1 MREQRLLVLVAGV
14 FGLFAA
20 AALTQ
25 EPGDRAMQIGT
36 LLPRQIDG
44 WRAGA
49 DDKTFTRDTIFEYMD
64 GAGEIY
70 LAYDFQRL
78 LVRQYAKAGAPALAA
93 EVYQMESSED
103 AFGIFSH
110 DLDGQEV
117 ALGQGARYAAG
128 FLRFWKDRVF
138 VRLLAERETDETRA
152 VLMAL
157 GKQIASA
164 IPREGKRP
172 LLVDCLPTEGL
183 LSDSVRYFHKQVSL
197 NCYYYLAD
205 GNLLNLSERT
215 EAVLGRYQRGEHKV
229 WLLVVRYP
237 DAQEARSAHEQFQRI
252 YFRGKPSAESP
263 ARVEKV
269 ERGEFV
275 SVQWED
281 RFLTLVFEAQDK
293 ETCVRLSDAVTGK
306 LKEVSAWKRQ
316 RAK

>member
-1 MREQRLLVLVAGV
+1 MRERRLLALVVGVLCL
-14 FGLFAA
+14 FGA

-25 EPGDRAMQIGT
+25 ESSDRAMQIGT

-44 WRAGA
+44 WRAAG
-49 DDKTFTRDTIFEYMD
+49 DDKTFTRDNIFEYMD

-78 LVRQYAKAGAPALAA
+78 LVRQYAREGAPAIAA

-152 VLMAL
+152 LLMAL
-157 GKQIASA
+157 GKQIASG
-164 IPREGKRP
+164 IPREGKRSV
-172 LLVDCLPTEGL
+172 LVDCLPTEGL
-183 LSDSVRYFHKQVSL
+183 LSDSVRYLHKQVSL

-215 EAVLGRYQRGEHKV
+215 EVVLGRYRQGEHKV

-237 DAQEARSAHEQFQRI
+237 GAQEARSAHEQFQRI
-252 YFRGKPSAESP
+252 YFRGKPASELP
-263 ARVEKV
+263 WRVEKV

-275 SVQWED
+275 SVRWED
-281 RFLTLVFEAQDK
+281 RFLTLVFDARDK
-293 ETCVRLSDAVTGK
+293 ETCARLSDAVTGK
-306 LKEVSAWKRQ
+306 LKEVSSWKQ
-316 RAK
+316 ERAK